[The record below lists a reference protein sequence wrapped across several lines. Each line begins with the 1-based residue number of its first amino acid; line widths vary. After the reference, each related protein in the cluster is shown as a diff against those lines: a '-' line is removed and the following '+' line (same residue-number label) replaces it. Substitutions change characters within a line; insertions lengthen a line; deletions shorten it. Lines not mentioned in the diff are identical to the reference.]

1 MRDPT
6 AFADVIAERAQPA
19 RLPAGTR
26 AAVLV
31 RGPHPASPIR
41 GSCAPS
47 PPHRAPFAGTLHG
60 IGVCGGVASGPARV
74 ILDPADP
81 RDIQPGDVLVAPIT
95 DPAWTPLFLSAAAV
109 VVDVGAQ
116 QSHAAIVA
124 RELGIPAVVSV
135 TGASHT
141 IVDGTWLDVDGDR
154 GARHRAR
161 RAERAD
167 GTADRSG
174 VSRGA
179 PFGQNES
186 LHRRRCGNSDC
197 LTEGL
202 ISVECL
208 TGVNMF
214 SRQTNVDRPTDA
226 PRAARRLATAS
237 KSGPEDARRANR
249 SLLLRAL
256 HHGGPTSRADL
267 AKLTGLTPA
276 SVSSV
281 VRELLEQELVE
292 ELGTRID
299 GGVGKPATLVG
310 IRPDSRYVVCLDLS
324 EPEQFVAALVDLTGK
339 VVVRRSYARDER
351 TGRRAET
358 LVKRICDDLVAD
370 ADRPLLGIG
379 VASPGIVDDHGTVAT
394 AAHLGWTDLDLRGRL
409 SAGVSVPVHVV
420 NDANAAAL
428 AELVFGAG
436 EAQNL
441 ILVRVDEGVG
451 AGIVLDGALFTGNRS
466 AAGEIGHV
474 VIDEH
479 GEPCAC
485 GKRGCLETV
494 VSEPLAPPSA
504 SAPTEPTRPMCSGTP
519 GAASESHSRRC
530 SAPSTSAT
538 SCCRARRR

>member
-1 MRDPT
+1 
-6 AFADVIAERAQPA
+6 
-19 RLPAGTR
+19 
-26 AAVLV
+26 
-31 RGPHPASPIR
+31 
-41 GSCAPS
+41 
-47 PPHRAPFAGTLHG
+47 
-60 IGVCGGVASGPARV
+60 
-74 ILDPADP
+74 
-81 RDIQPGDVLVAPIT
+81 
-95 DPAWTPLFLSAAAV
+95 
-109 VVDVGAQ
+109 
-116 QSHAAIVA
+116 
-124 RELGIPAVVSV
+124 
-135 TGASHT
+135 
-141 IVDGTWLDVDGDR
+141 
-154 GARHRAR
+154 
-161 RAERAD
+161 
-167 GTADRSG
+167 
-174 VSRGA
+174 
-179 PFGQNES
+179 
-186 LHRRRCGNSDC
+186 
-197 LTEGL
+197 
-202 ISVECL
+202 
-208 TGVNMF
+208 MF

-281 VRELLEQELVE
+281 VRDLLEQELVE

-310 IRPDSRYVVCLDLS
+310 IRPDSRYVLCLDLS

-339 VVVRRSYARDER
+339 VVVRRSYARNER

-358 LVKRICDDLVAD
+358 LVKRICNDLVAD

-379 VASPGIVDDHGTVAT
+379 VASPGIVDDNGTVAT
-394 AAHLGWTDLDLRGRL
+394 AAHLGWTALDLRGHL

-494 VSEPLAPPSA
+494 VSEPLLGKRLGADGADEADVLGHAGSRLGVALATVLGALDISDVVLSGPASVTSETFRNATRDEIAARTMPNIADQLLVRPS
-504 SAPTEPTRPMCSGTP
+504 TFGFDDVLL
-519 GAASESHSRRC
+519 GAAALVLDRELGIH
-530 SAPSTSAT
+530 
-538 SCCRARRR
+538 